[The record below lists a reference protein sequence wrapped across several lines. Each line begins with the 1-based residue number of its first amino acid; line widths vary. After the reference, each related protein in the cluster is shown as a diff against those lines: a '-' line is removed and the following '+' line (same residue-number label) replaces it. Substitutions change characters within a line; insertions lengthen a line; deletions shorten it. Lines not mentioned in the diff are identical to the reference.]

1 MRLAFRRERH
11 AIPNRMLFFLAYRN
25 LLSKRLRTGLTLAG
39 VVIGIGAIFFLL
51 SFGIGLQ
58 KIVNDEIVGNQS
70 IKSVDVASPNS
81 QLLSLNIDSLNKFS
95 QLAHVESAGGSFQ
108 LPGILQANGAEI
120 DAVSYAVDQSYLTI
134 SNLSPTHGRLLNAED
149 NRHVVLNSSALES
162 LGISD
167 PEEAIGQEVFLTV
180 PIKSGTINTSVEDDF
195 EIVGIIGSGSGS
207 EVFLPSHLVSSAGL
221 TSFTQVKLVVDEN
234 ENVEG
239 VRNQI
244 ESQGFETQSPIDT
257 ITEINQVFK
266 YFNFILVG
274 FGAIGMIV
282 AILGMF
288 NTLTISLLER
298 TKEIGLMIA
307 LGARS
312 RDMNRLF
319 VLEATILS
327 LVGAVVGIALS
338 IILGF
343 IINLVMNFYAK
354 GRGVTDSFSV
364 FSNPWW
370 LIAGMIVFMVFV
382 GLIVV
387 FFPARRAE
395 HISPIE
401 ALRRE

>member
-1 MRLAFRRERH
+1 
-11 AIPNRMLFFLAYRN
+11 MLFFLAYRN

-39 VVIGIGAIFFLL
+39 VVIGIGAIYFLL

-108 LPGILQANGAEI
+108 LPGILKANGAEI
-120 DAVSYAVDQSYLTI
+120 DAVSYAVDQAFLTI
-134 SNLSPTHGRLLNAED
+134 SNLSATHGRLLTAED
-149 NRHVVLNSSALES
+149 NRHVVLNDSALES
-162 LGISD
+162 LGISN
-167 PEEAIGQEVFLTV
+167 PEDAIGQEVFLTV
-180 PIKSGTINTSVEDDF
+180 PIKSGDINTKIEDDF
-195 EIVGIIGSGSGS
+195 EIVGIIGTGSGS
-207 EVFLPSHLVSSAGL
+207 EVFLPSHLVSNAGL

-234 ENVEG
+234 ENVEA
-239 VRNQI
+239 VRSQI

-327 LVGAVVGIALS
+327 LVGAVVGIVLS

-370 LIAGMIVFMVFV
+370 LMLGMIVFMVFV

>member
-1 MRLAFRRERH
+1 MKLGFKRERR
-11 AIPNRMLFFLAYRN
+11 AIPNSMLFFLAYRN

-39 VVIGIGAIFFLL
+39 VVIGIGAIYFLL

-81 QLLSLNIDSLNKFS
+81 QLLSLNIESLNKFS

-120 DAVSYAVDQSYLTI
+120 DAVSYAVDQAYLSI
-134 SNLSPTHGRLLNAED
+134 SNLSATYGRLLNAED
-149 NRHVVLNSSALES
+149 NRHVVLNTSALES
-162 LGISD
+162 LGISN
-167 PEEAIGQEVFLTV
+167 PEDAIGKEVFLTV
-180 PIKSGTINTSVEDDF
+180 PIKSGELNTKIEDDF
-195 EIVGIIGSGSGS
+195 EIVGIIGTGSGS
-207 EVFLPSHLVSSAGL
+207 EVFLPSHLVSNAGL

-239 VRNQI
+239 VRTQI

-327 LVGAVVGIALS
+327 LVGAIVGILLS
-338 IILGF
+338 IVFGF
-343 IINLVMNFYAK
+343 VINLVMNFYAK

-370 LIAGMIVFMVFV
+370 LIVGMIVFMVFV

>member
-1 MRLAFRRERH
+1 
-11 AIPNRMLFFLAYRN
+11 
-25 LLSKRLRTGLTLAG
+25 LLT
-39 VVIGIGAIFFLL
+39 
-51 SFGIGLQ
+51 
-58 KIVNDEIVGNQS
+58 
-70 IKSVDVASPNS
+70 
-81 QLLSLNIDSLNKFS
+81 
-95 QLAHVESAGGSFQ
+95 
-108 LPGILQANGAEI
+108 
-120 DAVSYAVDQSYLTI
+120 
-134 SNLSPTHGRLLNAED
+134 AED
-149 NRHVVLNSSALES
+149 NRHVVLNDSALES
-162 LGISD
+162 LGISN
-167 PEEAIGQEVFLTV
+167 PEDAIGQEVFLTV
-180 PIKSGTINTSVEDDF
+180 PIKSGDINTKIEDDF
-195 EIVGIIGSGSGS
+195 EIVGIIGTGSGS
-207 EVFLPSHLVSSAGL
+207 EVFLPSHLVSNAGL

-234 ENVEG
+234 ENVEA
-239 VRNQI
+239 VRSQI

-327 LVGAVVGIALS
+327 LVGAVVGIVLS

-370 LIAGMIVFMVFV
+370 LMLGMIVFMVFV